1 MAQRHFLILCI
12 HWVITV
18 LHMFS
23 VNFAV
28 GTDFGQDAIECA
40 AVFLFKTFHNKEQVG
55 HEETRAIKQ
64 MFGPFPASAAD
75 TACAAVSQLV
85 AQLGES
91 RVEVLIQTQ
100 TSNKPVDHGMCF
112 GRNIAFSFDTYVL
125 DSLDS
130 LPWEEENGEGPSLDF
145 NSFLSSHATGRG
157 SGFESAGTQSV
168 SQSSSADRS
177 ILRREVEKYLS
188 GGNMGSSSVEELCTS
203 LFEMLASTKSDDE
216 LQNEVRGSVYFF
228 VLTLASENPAM
239 HRAQLP
245 PKHMPI
251 YCFFKKNKNTIGVLL

>member
-1 MAQRHFLILCI
+1 MVQRHFLIL
-12 HWVITV
+12 WVYRVITV
-18 LHMFS
+18 LPMLS

-28 GTDFGQDAIECA
+28 GTDFGQDAIQSA
-40 AVFLFKTFHNKEQVG
+40 AVFLFKTFQNKEQVG

-75 TACAAVSQLV
+75 AACAAVSHLV
-85 AQLGES
+85 AQHGES
-91 RVEVLIQTQ
+91 QVEAFIQSH
-100 TSNKPVDHGMCF
+100 TSNKPIDHGMPF

-130 LPWEEENGEGPSLDF
+130 FPWEDEKSEELSLDF
-145 NSFLSSHATGRG
+145 NSFLSNHAGGRSTGL
-157 SGFESAGTQSV
+157 ESAGAQSV

-188 GGNMGSSSVEELCTS
+188 GGNMGSSSSEELCTS

-216 LQNEVRGSVYFF
+216 LQNEVR
-228 VLTLASENPAM
+228 AS
-239 HRAQLP
+239 
-245 PKHMPI
+245 I
-251 YCFFKKNKNTIGVLL
+251 YLLS